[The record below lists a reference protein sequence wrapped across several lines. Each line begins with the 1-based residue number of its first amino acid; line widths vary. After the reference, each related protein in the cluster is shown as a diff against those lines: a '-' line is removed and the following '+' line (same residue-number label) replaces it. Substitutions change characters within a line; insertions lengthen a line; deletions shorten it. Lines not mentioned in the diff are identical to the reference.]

1 MNFFTI
7 ENTRGFY
14 KCIFLLTK
22 FLNNMFRSI
31 NTMEENTKEEKKGSV
46 YVAKVVTFKG
56 DEETEEIIT
65 VSRQKVK
72 APGE

>member
-1 MNFFTI
+1 
-7 ENTRGFY
+7 
-14 KCIFLLTK
+14 
-22 FLNNMFRSI
+22 MFRSI